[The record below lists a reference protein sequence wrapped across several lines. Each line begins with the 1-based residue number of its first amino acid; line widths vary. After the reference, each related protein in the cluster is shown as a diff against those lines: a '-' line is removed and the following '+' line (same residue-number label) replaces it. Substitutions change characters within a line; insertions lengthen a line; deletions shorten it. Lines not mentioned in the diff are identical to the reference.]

1 MSCENNLYNLIST
14 IDKVFMS
21 DSETGQL
28 ITSFTPVEFTL
39 TTTDTTYP
47 TIDCSYPLYY
57 DYGSNYEGYIKFKFD
72 NKKKEDNMIKIKNVD
87 VEYGKRT
94 FVDENKRDENGNYV
108 VTKKEVPI
116 ATIVTFENGSAQI
129 AYCDENDEFNL
140 EVGISICVTR
150 ELMKRLYGI
159 SNKSSDYNKLIRQGL
174 KVYKNNC
181 KFRDALEKKRAE
193 AEAIEKNRKIKEQK
207 RREKRAAKKKER
219 EIEILAEAI
228 KRANA
233 DSK

>member
-1 MSCENNLYNLIST
+1 MDFENNLISS
-14 IDKVFMS
+14 IENVWAF

-28 ITSFTPVEFTL
+28 IASLTPVEFTL
-39 TTTDTTYP
+39 TTTDTIYP
-47 TIDCSYPLYY
+47 TIDCSYPLYG
-57 DYGSNYEGYIKFKFD
+57 YGSNYEGYTKFEFN
-72 NKKKEDNMIKIKNVD
+72 NKKKEDNMIKIKNVS
-87 VEYGKRT
+87 VKYEKRA
-94 FVDENKRDENGNYV
+94 FVDKDKRDENGNYTA
-108 VTKKEVPI
+108 TKKEVPV
-116 ATIVTFENGSAQI
+116 ATIVVFENGSIQT

-159 SNKSSDYNKLIRQGL
+159 SGETNDYNKLIRQGM

-181 KFRDALEKKRAE
+181 KFKDALEKKRAE
-193 AEAIEKNRKIKEQK
+193 AEAIEKNKKIKEQK

>member
-1 MSCENNLYNLIST
+1 MDLKYYISSDWETGLKDGLNLIADKKISDTIYSGVAST
-14 IDKVFMS
+14 SGVFNNVYCSGDYIDILNKLNEYC
-21 DSETGQL
+21 DIKL
-28 ITSFTPVEFTL
+28 KPVKE
-39 TTTDTTYP
+39 
-47 TIDCSYPLYY
+47 
-57 DYGSNYEGYIKFKFD
+57 E
-72 NKKKEDNMIKIKNVD
+72 KKEMIKIKNVVVKYEKKVSVD
-87 VEYGKRT
+87 KTKR
-94 FVDENKRDENGNYV
+94 NENGNYV
-108 VTKKEVPI
+108 VTKEEIPVG
-116 ATIVTFENGSAQI
+116 TIVYFEDGSVQA
-129 AYCDENDEFNL
+129 AYCDKDDKFNL

-159 SNKSSDYNKLIRQGL
+159 SGETNAYNKLIREGL
-174 KVYKNNC
+174 KTYKNKC
-181 KFRDALEKKRAE
+181 KRFKELEKEKAK

>member
-1 MSCENNLYNLIST
+1 MDFENNLISS
-14 IDKVFMS
+14 IENVWAF

-28 ITSFTPVEFTL
+28 IASLTPVEFTL
-39 TTTDTTYP
+39 TTTDTIYP
-47 TIDCSYPLYY
+47 TIDCSYPLYG
-57 DYGSNYEGYIKFKFD
+57 YGSNYEGYTKFEFN
-72 NKKKEDNMIKIKNVD
+72 NKKKEDNMIKIKNVS
-87 VEYGKRT
+87 VKYEKRA
-94 FVDENKRDENGNYV
+94 FVDKDKRDENGNYTA
-108 VTKKEVPI
+108 TKKEVPV
-116 ATIVTFENGSAQI
+116 ATIVVFENGSIQT

-159 SNKSSDYNKLIRQGL
+159 SGETNDYNKLIRQGM
-174 KVYKNNC
+174 KVYKKHC
-181 KFRDALEKKRAE
+181 KLQDTLEKKKAE

-228 KRANA
+228 RRANA

>member
-1 MSCENNLYNLIST
+1 MDFENNLISS
-14 IDKVFMS
+14 IENVWAF

-28 ITSFTPVEFTL
+28 IASLTPVEFTL
-39 TTTDTTYP
+39 TTTDTIYP
-47 TIDCSYPLYY
+47 TIDCSYPLYG
-57 DYGSNYEGYIKFKFD
+57 YGSNYEGYTKFEFN
-72 NKKKEDNMIKIKNVD
+72 NKKKEDNMIKIKNVS
-87 VEYGKRT
+87 VKYEKRA
-94 FVDENKRDENGNYV
+94 FVDKDKRDENGNYTA
-108 VTKKEVPI
+108 TKKEVPV
-116 ATIVTFENGSAQI
+116 ATIVLFENGSIQT

-159 SNKSSDYNKLIRQGL
+159 SGETNDYNKLIRQGM
-174 KVYKNNC
+174 KVYKKHC
-181 KFRDALEKKRAE
+181 KLQDTLEKKKAE

-228 KRANA
+228 RRANA

>member
-1 MSCENNLYNLIST
+1 MDIKYYISSDWETGLKDGLNLIADKRISNIIYSGAAST
-14 IDKVFMS
+14 LGISNNVYCSGDYMNILNKLNEYCDIKS
-21 DSETGQL
+21 K
-28 ITSFTPVEFTL
+28 PVKE
-39 TTTDTTYP
+39 
-47 TIDCSYPLYY
+47 
-57 DYGSNYEGYIKFKFD
+57 E
-72 NKKKEDNMIKIKNVD
+72 KKEMIKIKNV
-87 VEYGKRT
+87 VVKYEKKVS
-94 FVDENKRDENGNYV
+94 VDKTKRDENGNYV
-108 VTKKEVPI
+108 VTKEEVPVG
-116 ATIVTFENGSAQI
+116 TIVYFEDGSVQA
-129 AYCDENDEFNL
+129 AYCDKDDKFNL

-159 SNKSSDYNKLIRQGL
+159 SGETNAYNKLIREGL
-174 KVYKNNC
+174 KTYKNKC
-181 KFRDALEKKRAE
+181 KRFKELEKEKAK

>member
-1 MSCENNLYNLIST
+1 MEFENNLIST
-14 IDKVFMS
+14 TIENVSLLDCESGK
-21 DSETGQL
+21 L
-28 ITSFTPVEFTL
+28 ITSFTPIECAL
-39 TTTDTTYP
+39 TATDTTYP
-47 TIDCSYPLYY
+47 IIDCSFPLYG
-57 DYGSNYEGYIKFKFD
+57 YGSNYEGYIKFELND
-72 NKKKEDNMIKIKNVD
+72 RKKEDNMIKITDVD
-87 VEYGKRT
+87 VKYEKKV
-94 FVDENKRDENGNYV
+94 FVDDTKRDENGNYS
-108 VTKKEVPI
+108 VTKKEVPV
-116 ATIVTFENGSAQI
+116 ATIVYFENGSVQT

-159 SNKSSDYNKLIRQGL
+159 SGETNVYNKVIRQGM
-174 KVYKNNC
+174 KAYKTHC
-181 KFRDALEKKRAE
+181 KFKELTKKYIAE
-193 AEAIEKNRKIKEQK
+193 AKAIEKNRKIKEQK

>member
-28 ITSFTPVEFTL
+28 IISFTPVEFTL

-47 TIDCSYPLYY
+47 TIDCSYPLYG
-57 DYGSNYEGYIKFKFD
+57 YGSNYEGYIKFELND
-72 NKKKEDNMIKIKNVD
+72 KKKEDNMIKIKNVD
-87 VEYGKRT
+87 VEYEKRV
-94 FVDENKRDENGNYV
+94 FVDKDKRDENGNYA
-108 VTKKEVPI
+108 VTKKEIPVG
-116 ATIVTFENGSAQI
+116 TIVTFENGSVQV
-129 AYCDENDEFNL
+129 AYCDEGDEFNL

-159 SNKSSDYNKLIRQGL
+159 SNKLSDYNKLIRQGM

-181 KFRDALEKKRAE
+181 KFKDALEKKRAE
-193 AEAIEKNRKIKEQK
+193 AEAIEKNKKIKEQK

-228 KRANA
+228 RRANA

>member
-1 MSCENNLYNLIST
+1 MDFENNLISS
-14 IDKVFMS
+14 IENVWAF

-28 ITSFTPVEFTL
+28 IASLTPVEFTL
-39 TTTDTTYP
+39 TTTDTIYP
-47 TIDCSYPLYY
+47 TIDCSYPLYG
-57 DYGSNYEGYIKFKFD
+57 YGSNYEGYTKFEFN
-72 NKKKEDNMIKIKNVD
+72 NKKKEDNMIKIKNVS
-87 VEYGKRT
+87 VKYEKRA
-94 FVDENKRDENGNYV
+94 FVDKDKRDENGNYTA
-108 VTKKEVPI
+108 TKKEVPV
-116 ATIVTFENGSAQI
+116 ATIVVFENGSIQT

-159 SNKSSDYNKLIRQGL
+159 SGETNDYNKLIRQGM
-174 KVYKNNC
+174 KVYKKHC
-181 KFRDALEKKRAE
+181 KLQDTLEKKKAE

>member
-28 ITSFTPVEFTL
+28 IISFTPVEFTL

-47 TIDCSYPLYY
+47 TIDCSYPLYG
-57 DYGSNYEGYIKFKFD
+57 YGSNYEGCIKFEFD

-87 VEYGKRT
+87 VEYEKKT
-94 FVDENKRDENGNYV
+94 FVDKNKRDENGNYA
-108 VTKKEVPI
+108 VTKKEIPVG
-116 ATIVTFENGSAQI
+116 TIVTFENGSIQI
-129 AYCDENDEFNL
+129 AYCDEGDEFNL

-159 SNKSSDYNKLIRQGL
+159 SNKSSDYNKLIRQGM

-181 KFRDALEKKRAE
+181 KFRDALEKKRIE
-193 AEAIEKNRKIKEQK
+193 VEAIEKNRKIKEQK

-228 KRANA
+228 RRANA

>member
-1 MSCENNLYNLIST
+1 MEFENNLIST
-14 IDKVFMS
+14 TIENVSLLDCESGK
-21 DSETGQL
+21 L
-28 ITSFTPVEFTL
+28 ITSFTPIECAL
-39 TTTDTTYP
+39 TATDTTYP
-47 TIDCSYPLYY
+47 IIDCSFPLYG
-57 DYGSNYEGYIKFKFD
+57 YGSNYEGYIKFELND
-72 NKKKEDNMIKIKNVD
+72 KKKDDNMIKITDVD
-87 VEYGKRT
+87 VKYEKKV
-94 FVDENKRDENGNYV
+94 FVDDTKRDENGNYS
-108 VTKKEVPI
+108 VTKKEVPV
-116 ATIVTFENGSAQI
+116 ATIVYFENGSVQT

-159 SNKSSDYNKLIRQGL
+159 SGETNVYNKVIRQGM
-174 KVYKNNC
+174 KAYKTHC
-181 KFRDALEKKRAE
+181 KFKELTKKYIAE
-193 AEAIEKNRKIKEQK
+193 AKAIEKNRKIKEQK

>member
-1 MSCENNLYNLIST
+1 MDFENNLISS
-14 IDKVFMS
+14 IENVWAF

-28 ITSFTPVEFTL
+28 IASLTPVEFTL
-39 TTTDTTYP
+39 TTTDTIYP
-47 TIDCSYPLYY
+47 TIDCSYPLYG
-57 DYGSNYEGYIKFKFD
+57 YGSNYEGYTKFEFN
-72 NKKKEDNMIKIKNVD
+72 NKKKEDNMIKIKNVS
-87 VEYGKRT
+87 VKYEKRA
-94 FVDENKRDENGNYV
+94 FVDKDKRDENGNYTA
-108 VTKKEVPI
+108 TKKEVPV
-116 ATIVTFENGSAQI
+116 ATIVVFENGSIQT

-159 SNKSSDYNKLIRQGL
+159 SGETNDYNKLIRQGM

-181 KFRDALEKKRAE
+181 KFRDTLEKKKAE

>member
-1 MSCENNLYNLIST
+1 MEFENNLIST
-14 IDKVFMS
+14 IENVSLLDCENGK
-21 DSETGQL
+21 L
-28 ITSFTPVEFTL
+28 ITSFTPVECTL
-39 TTTDTTYP
+39 TATDTTYP
-47 TIDCSYPLYY
+47 IIDCSFPLYG
-57 DYGSNYEGYIKFKFD
+57 YGSNYEGYIKFELND
-72 NKKKEDNMIKIKNVD
+72 KKKEDNMIKIKDVD
-87 VEYGKRT
+87 VKYEKKV
-94 FVDENKRDENGNYV
+94 FVDETKRDGNGNYL
-108 VTKKEVPI
+108 VTKKEVPV
-116 ATIVTFENGSAQI
+116 ATIVYFENGSTQT

-159 SNKSSDYNKLIRQGL
+159 SGETNVYNKIIRQGM
-174 KVYKNNC
+174 KAYKTHC
-181 KFRDALEKKRAE
+181 KFKELTKKYIAE
-193 AEAIEKNRKIKEQK
+193 AKAIEKNRKIKEQK

>member
-1 MSCENNLYNLIST
+1 MGCENNLCNLIST
-14 IDKVFMS
+14 IENVSMFN
-21 DSETGQL
+21 SETGQL
-28 ITSFTPVEFTL
+28 ITSFTPVEFSL

-47 TIDCSYPLYY
+47 IIDCSYPLYG
-57 DYGSNYEGYIKFKFD
+57 YGSNYEGYIKFEFD

-87 VEYGKRT
+87 VEYEKRV
-94 FVDENKRDENGNYV
+94 FVDKDKRDENGNYT
-108 VTKKEVPI
+108 VTKKEVPV
-116 ATIVTFENGSAQI
+116 ATIVTFENGSFQI
-129 AYCDENDEFNL
+129 AYCDESDEFNL

-159 SNKSSDYNKLIRQGL
+159 SGETNDYNKLIRQGM

-181 KFRDALEKKRAE
+181 KSKDALEKMRAK

-219 EIEILAEAI
+219 EIENLTEAM

-233 DSK
+233 DSNK

>member
-1 MSCENNLYNLIST
+1 MGFENDLISSIST
-14 IDKVFMS
+14 IENVFAL

-28 ITSFTPVEFTL
+28 IKSFTPVEFTL

-47 TIDCSYPLYY
+47 TIDCSYPFYS
-57 DYGSNYEGYIKFKFD
+57 YGSNYEGCIKFEFD
-72 NKKKEDNMIKIKNVD
+72 NKKKENNMIKIKNVD
-87 VEYGKRT
+87 VKYEKKT
-94 FVDENKRDENGNYV
+94 FVDKNKRDENGNYI
-108 VTKKEVPI
+108 VTKKEVPV
-116 ATIVTFENGSAQI
+116 ATIVTFENGSIQI
-129 AYCDENDEFNL
+129 AYCDEGDEFNL
-140 EVGISICVTR
+140 EVGISICITR

-159 SNKSSDYNKLIRQGL
+159 SNKLSDYNKLIRQGM

-181 KFRDALEKKRAE
+181 KSKDALEKKRAE
-193 AEAIEKNRKIKEQK
+193 AEAIEKNRRIKEQK

-228 KRANA
+228 RRANA